1 MKRVAKLLAAIM
13 VASLSTYASA
23 DCRCSCVKGEI
34 EPVCSA
40 ATDLP
45 PVCAPRACSVKT
57 ANVTPVNQARI
68 TPTGSSSQCHMEL
81 IPSTRSGRY
90 DWKKVCQ

>member
-13 VASLSTYASA
+13 VTSLSTYASA
-23 DCRCSCVKGEI
+23 DCRCSCVNGEI

-40 ATDLP
+40 STDLP
-45 PVCAPRACSVKT
+45 PVCAPRACSLKT

-68 TPTGSSSQCHMEL
+68 TQAGSLQCHMEL
-81 IPSTRSGRY
+81 IPSTRVDRY